1 MFFNRNDNEDNRIII
16 SFGNSSSSRSH
27 RKAGNIIGTA
37 FKIIKIVLLFLVCL
51 FLYHRLPYFISS
63 ITYALERFF
72 SF

>member
-16 SFGNSSSSRSH
+16 SFMDSSSSRSH
-27 RKAGNIIGTA
+27 RKTGSIIGPA
-37 FKIIKIVLLFLVCL
+37 FKIIKIVLLFLACL

-63 ITYALERFF
+63 ITYALKNFF